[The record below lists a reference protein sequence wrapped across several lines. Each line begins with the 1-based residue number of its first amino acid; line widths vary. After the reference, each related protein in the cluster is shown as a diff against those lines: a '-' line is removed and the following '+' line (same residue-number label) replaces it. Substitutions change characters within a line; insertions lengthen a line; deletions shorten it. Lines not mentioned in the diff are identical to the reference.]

1 MRLRSLVG
9 VFALAMILAFAAV
22 APAQTLTAFNIE
34 RTIALNNI
42 LTTITPQIPSDVLA
56 ALAGGAL
63 EIREVLIYNPQANTI
78 TSTVFVVPTGSP
90 IPTPAAALANLGTAL
105 VQVATTTIDKIYVT
119 TKPFQAVTFVGT
131 VSQST
136 ATPYGNY
143 LGATSTI
150 SAGYTSDTPPKITTV
165 VETVSGALAAYSPA
179 ATVNTFTIVTPP
191 AGGGGGG
198 GGTAPTVVIT
208 PANQTV
214 LGKEVSLDASKST
227 DPNGLA
233 LTFQW
238 TAVGNAPNV
247 SLLHGNSAIATA
259 QLGANGPNTTY
270 TFQVTVTDSAGN
282 TASGTTTITYV
293 GR

>member
-1 MRLRSLVG
+1 L
-9 VFALAMILAFAAV
+9 ALILAFAVA

-34 RTIALNNI
+34 RSIALNNI
-42 LTTITPQIPSDVLA
+42 LTTITPQIPSSVLA

-63 EIREVLIYNPQANTI
+63 EIREVLIYNQPASTI

-90 IPTPAAALANLGTAL
+90 IPTPTAALANLGTAL
-105 VQVATTTIDKIYVT
+105 VQVTTTSIDKIYIT
-119 TKPFQAVTFVGT
+119 TKPYMGVTFVGT
-131 VSQST
+131 VVQST

-143 LGATSTI
+143 QGATSTI
-150 SAGYTSDTPPKITTV
+150 SVGYTSDTPAKINTV
-165 VETVSGALAAYSPA
+165 IETVSGALAAYSPA
-179 ATVNTFTIVTPP
+179 ATVKAFTIVTPP
-191 AGGGGGG
+191 SGPGGGG
-198 GGTAPTVVIT
+198 GGTAPVVVIT

-214 LGKEVSLDASKST
+214 TQKEVGLDASKST

-238 TAVGNAPNV
+238 TAVGNAPDV

-259 QLGANGPNTTY
+259 QLGANGPNSY
-270 TFQVTVTDSAGN
+270 TFMVTVTDSAGN
-282 TASGTTTITYV
+282 TATGTTTINYV